1 MYMLKNDVIKKISEK
16 DWNLIGEF
24 EAVLNVTKIVSTL
37 SQYESLYTGAFKTL
51 LKLSIFHRL
60 RSGKLQVVDVHQVN
74 KSPTVIRTWIN
85 INEFSDVGEE
95 CVRRCLLEGE
105 RRWCGNK
112 TEILNN
118 SAPVIGHRELLST
131 LLDIR
136 TVKCHHL
143 TRAQR
148 ESAVNIYLDA
158 YLCFYRQCRKFD
170 KKDAAIVVDDDT
182 IPLTPVVAPSLT
194 FGCGISYN
202 DISTWSDDEDVQ
214 EGVTDDGEIAPEL
227 DDKEVFSEAS
237 AALKKWRKHVVN
249 WALEYP
255 NKVSK
260 ECDILGDLM
269 QLDVG
274 PLYLKLEKTKEFGLI
289 PSMALSSFGQLGA
302 LNAESFAE
310 RVLSTANDVLTEGNS
325 LLGHEE
331 VEMLVLLRINKKF
344 MKSMREKYSKLSQQ
358 DFNRTIIHSKDND

>member
-51 LKLSIFHRL
+51 LKISIFHRL
-60 RSGKLQVVDVHQVN
+60 RSGKLQVVDINQVT

-85 INEFSDVGEE
+85 INELSDVGEE

-143 TRAQR
+143 TKAQ
-148 ESAVNIYLDA
+148 
-158 YLCFYRQCRKFD
+158 
-170 KKDAAIVVDDDT
+170 
-182 IPLTPVVAPSLT
+182 
-194 FGCGISYN
+194 
-202 DISTWSDDEDVQ
+202 
-214 EGVTDDGEIAPEL
+214 
-227 DDKEVFSEAS
+227 
-237 AALKKWRKHVVN
+237 
-249 WALEYP
+249 
-255 NKVSK
+255 
-260 ECDILGDLM
+260 
-269 QLDVG
+269 
-274 PLYLKLEKTKEFGLI
+274 
-289 PSMALSSFGQLGA
+289 
-302 LNAESFAE
+302 
-310 RVLSTANDVLTEGNS
+310 
-325 LLGHEE
+325 
-331 VEMLVLLRINKKF
+331 
-344 MKSMREKYSKLSQQ
+344 
-358 DFNRTIIHSKDND
+358 